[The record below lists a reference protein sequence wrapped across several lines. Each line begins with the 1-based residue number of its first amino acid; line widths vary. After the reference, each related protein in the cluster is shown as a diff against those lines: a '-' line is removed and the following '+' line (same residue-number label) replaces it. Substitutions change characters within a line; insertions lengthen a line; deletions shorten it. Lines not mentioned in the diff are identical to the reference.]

1 MKKIFCAF
9 ATSTIVAMTGCA
21 VTVDRTSTNGTSSS
35 VPIQPVTEASASKNV
50 LLSVT
55 GSKEILAT
63 KDFQIIADEIQR
75 GVTEKLTPA
84 GATLNMATSAA
95 LLTTP
100 GTKIV
105 VTILDY
111 RYVSTGMRYAFGIMT
126 GNAYINAKI
135 ELFDLQSNKKLT
147 EQTFN
152 TSSSAFQGI
161 FSAMTAK
168 QVDAMGEEVLAL
180 VRPRG

>member
-1 MKKIFCAF
+1 MLFR
-9 ATSTIVAMTGCA
+9 S
-21 VTVDRTSTNGTSSS
+21 
-35 VPIQPVTEASASKNV
+35 
-50 LLSVT
+50 
-55 GSKEILAT
+55 
-63 KDFQIIADEIQR
+63 
-75 GVTEKLTPA
+75 A

-95 LLTTP
+95 SLTTP